1 MPTIVTKTVKSAGG
15 DYSTLAA
22 YEAGE
27 QGDLPTL
34 DRIARAECY
43 AFLDAGGD
51 PLFDGWTTDAT
62 RYIDIVVAAGQQ
74 HNGTRGTG
82 YRRLIVGFGHGVD
95 IREDFLRATGIAI
108 ESAQEGGVGQWGDRG
123 YHIDMGGAGDIR
135 ISKSYESVG
144 LTNDQSLIRVFNA
157 SGTIKVWNCMSA
169 PDLGAGGSRIN
180 HIDITTTGTMY
191 IYNNTI
197 SGSSLGAFEGCIV
210 RAGSTPTVVCKNNV
224 CDRGATPDVN
234 SGAYRLSGA
243 TTTGSTNNLS
253 DDGTSPGSNPITGF
267 PVYVDEANGD
277 LHIAGSDAVCRDV
290 GADLS
295 ADANIAFADDIDG
308 DARPQGSA
316 WDVGA
321 DEFLASS
328 LTDAP
333 IMSLVPEFHM
343 DA

>member
-1 MPTIVTKTVKSAGG
+1 MPTTVTKTVKSAGG

-43 AFLDAGGD
+43 AFFDDGGD

-82 YRRLIVGFGHGVD
+82 YRRSIHGFGHGVD
-95 IREDFLRATGIAI
+95 IREDFVRVTGVAI
-108 ESAQEGGVGQWGDRG
+108 ESNTNGGTEQPGDRG

-135 ISKSYESVG
+135 ISKSYQTVG
-144 LTNDQSLIRVFNA
+144 LTNDHSFMRVFNA
-157 SGTIKVWNCMSA
+157 SGTIKVWNCMTGADVSA
-169 PDLGAGGSRIN
+169 NGVVN
-180 HIDITTTGTMY
+180 QIDITTTGTLY
-191 IYNNTI
+191 LYNNTI
-197 SGSSLGAFEGCIV
+197 LGDRMGAFEGCIV
-210 RAGSTPTVVCKNNV
+210 RSGSTPTVVCKNNV